1 MDQKLRIAIAA
12 GGDSAE
18 EVISMKTAQTIFD
31 HLDRSS
37 FEVVLVKMRFG
48 EWNALINDQKY
59 PIDKNDFS
67 CEVEGVKV
75 NFDYVFIAIHGTPGE
90 DGKLQAYF
98 DLLKIPYS
106 SPDHIGST
114 LTFNKWYCNTL
125 LQQMGYQVAQS
136 HYMRRGE
143 SLDEAAVIDKLG
155 LPCFVKPC
163 SCGSSFGIS
172 KVKEPADL
180 FPAVSEAFEYDHE
193 IMIES
198 YLAGKEVTCGVYMK
212 GDQVVALPITQI
224 IPKGEFFD
232 YAAKYE
238 GNSQEIT
245 PARISVTQT
254 TEVQRIASEIYLKL
268 NLRGIVRVDFMLNEN
283 TPYIIEVNAVP
294 GLSAESLVP
303 QQLRAAEIPLNQFFS
318 DIVESTMYK
327 D

>member
-1 MDQKLRIAIAA
+1 MENKLRVAIAA

-18 EVISMKTAQTIFD
+18 EIISLKTAKMIFD
-31 HLDRSS
+31 HLDRSRY
-37 FEVVLVKMRFG
+37 EVVTVNMRQG
-48 EWNALINDQKY
+48 NWNALIDEAKC

-67 CEVEGVKV
+67 FEFQAKRYQ
-75 NFDYVFIAIHGTPGE
+75 FDYVFIAIHGTPGE

-125 LQQMGYQVAQS
+125 LSQMGYQVAAS
-136 HYMRRGE
+136 HYMRRG
-143 SLDEAAVIDKLG
+143 DKLDPDEVVEKIG

-172 KVKEPADL
+172 KVKDQAEL
-180 FPAVSEAFEYDHE
+180 FAAVSEAFEYDHE

-198 YLAGKEVTCGVYMK
+198 FMPGKEVTCGVYQK

-238 GNSQEIT
+238 GDSQEIT
-245 PARISVTQT
+245 PARLSETLST
-254 TEVQRIASEIYLKL
+254 DVQKVASEIYYKL
-268 NLRGIVRVDFMLNEN
+268 NLRGIVRIDFMLVEN
-283 TPYIIEVNAVP
+283 TPHIIEVNAVP
-294 GLSAESLVP
+294 GLSPESLVP
-303 QQLRAAEIPLNQFFS
+303 QQVRAANIPMNQFFT
-318 DIVESTMYK
+318 DIIEATRK
-327 D
+327 N